1 MQQIFIEINKTLKS
15 DTPGRTYSI
24 SGVKSCV
31 LKKHFWLKN
40 DGEIPANLPS
50 QFSLSGQICLHWA
63 GATLKG
69 LAELKKNLEHLS
81 LSFLR
86 QKLHFK
92 TRDFSPPKEWVLA
105 GVRKVQQN

>member
-69 LAELKKNLEHLS
+69 LAEFKKKS
-81 LSFLR
+81 WAPFTII
-86 QKLHFK
+86 FK
-92 TRDFSPPKEWVLA
+92 TKITFQDSRF
-105 GVRKVQQN
+105 